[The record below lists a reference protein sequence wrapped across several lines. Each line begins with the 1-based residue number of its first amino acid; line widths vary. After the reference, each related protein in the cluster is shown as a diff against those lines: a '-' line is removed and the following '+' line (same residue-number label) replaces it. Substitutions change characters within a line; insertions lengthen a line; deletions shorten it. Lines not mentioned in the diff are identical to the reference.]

1 MLRKDLIL
9 VILVIMVLFMGSVV
23 FVSCKKNKNDEPGPN
38 RCGTTGATN
47 DPADT
52 LPVFKCTIG
61 ESLFTADTTY
71 YNNDLGF
78 YTFTGQDSSNHKVKL
93 NLSNLAP
100 GTYPLDFDQTTM
112 EYIVGNINY
121 NGGNNPMGSII
132 ITDTTSQRIS
142 GTFSA
147 SLTDMFV
154 TGTDAEITLGEF
166 KNLRHD

>member
-1 MLRKDLIL
+1 MLRKDWILAIML
-9 VILVIMVLFMGSVV
+9 VIAGSIVV
-23 FVSCKKNKNDEPGPN
+23 VSCKKDKNDDPN
-38 RCGTTGATN
+38 PNECGTQVPTN

-52 LPVFKCTIG
+52 LPSFKCSIG
-61 ESLFTADTTY
+61 ESLFTADTIY

-100 GTYPLDFDQTTM
+100 GNYPLDFDQTTM

-154 TGTDAEITLGEF
+154 TGTDVEITQGEF
-166 KNLRHD
+166 KNLRRD